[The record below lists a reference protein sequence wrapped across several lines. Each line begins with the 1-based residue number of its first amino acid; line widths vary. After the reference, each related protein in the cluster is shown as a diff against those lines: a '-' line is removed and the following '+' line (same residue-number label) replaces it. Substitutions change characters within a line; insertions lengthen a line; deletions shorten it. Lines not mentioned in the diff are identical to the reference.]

1 MIIVRPVGLGAPP
14 ASIDLIIGHREGH
27 VLLRPGWTFVKMTY
41 LPEARCSDPA
51 VAGGPRMGYKMVR
64 GTHLVKRA
72 IWHAEGENRLHD
84 RAG

>member
-1 MIIVRPVGLGAPP
+1 
-14 ASIDLIIGHREGH
+14 
-27 VLLRPGWTFVKMTY
+27 MTY